1 MPLTESVTICLANR
15 LRVTIDLMPQ
25 SPPPLNRQPSSC
37 EIVGIGV
44 SVWDSIM
51 LVDSMPIRGS
61 VAQARRCVEGIG
73 GGISVA
79 IGTAARLGST
89 TAMVDSLGDDAGSN
103 RIIEAL
109 RREGVDTVNVIQRTG
124 HSTSTAS
131 IWSES
136 SSAQRTIVFSP
147 GTACGLLRWNS
158 QLERLVRGAKIV
170 HLNGRHPE
178 ICASAIKVAK
188 ESNVRL
194 SFDGGAYRYRPAILP
209 MLRAADIV
217 IVARQFAEAY
227 FRTRHEGAAMIRPS
241 ELAEF
246 LWSDL
251 DCEIAGVTDGAGG
264 SFLLQSGSDC
274 FYQPALNVHQ
284 ATDTTGCGDTY
295 HGAFLHA
302 LARGKAVAE
311 AAELAALISSAN
323 AAEVGG
329 LAFTLPAHDHI

>member
-1 MPLTESVTICLANR
+1 MPLPENVTICLASR
-15 LRVTIDLMPQ
+15 LRVTIDSMPQ
-25 SPPPLNRQPSSC
+25 SSPPSNRQPTSC

-51 LVDSMPIRGS
+51 LVDSMPTRGS
-61 VAQARRCVEGIG
+61 VVQAQRCVDGIG

-79 IGTAARLGST
+79 IATAARLGST

-103 RIIEAL
+103 QIIEAL
-109 RREGVDTVNVIQRTG
+109 EREGVDTVKVTQHAG

-136 SSAQRTIVFSP
+136 SSAERTIVFSP

-178 ICASAIKVAK
+178 ICLSAINVAK
-188 ESNVRL
+188 ESDVL
-194 SFDGGAYRYRPAILP
+194 ISFDGGAYRYRPAILP

-217 IVARQFAEAY
+217 IVARQFAAAY
-227 FRTRHEGAAMIRPS
+227 FRTRHEGAPMIRPS

-246 LWSDL
+246 LRSDL

-264 SFLLQSGSDC
+264 SFLIQSGSDC
-274 FYQPALNVHQ
+274 FHQPAMNVHQ

-302 LARGKAVAE
+302 LARGKSIAE
-311 AAELAALISSAN
+311 CAELAAVISSAN

-329 LAFTLPAHDHI
+329 LAFTLPTHDHI